1 MNVTEKLYKCKGGTK
16 MVKLDKK
23 QMLIVIGIG
32 VLIFSVIAYYFYTI
46 ISKKDY
52 EQLEVISEDI
62 VEENNKIVE
71 NDAEEIVIHIAGEVK
86 KPGIIRVKE
95 GARIA
100 DIIEEAGGLKE
111 EADITKINLAYWVED
126 GQKIIIPKKG
136 EEIEEYITDKSG
148 SPQQQEE
155 TKNNIGGNKTININK
170 ASIEDLQNLPGI
182 GEQTAQKIIEYRKAN
197 GEFKQPQDIKNV
209 SGIGDA
215 KYEKI
220 KEQIRIK

>member
-1 MNVTEKLYKCKGGTK
+1 
-16 MVKLDKK
+16 MVKFDKK
-23 QMLIVIGIG
+23 QTLILIGIG
-32 VLIFSVIAYYFYTI
+32 VLIFSVIAYYFYTV

-52 EQLEVISEDI
+52 EQLEVISEDT
-62 VEENNKIVE
+62 VQENNKIVE

-136 EEIEEYITDKSG
+136 EEIEEYVTDKSG
-148 SPQQQEE
+148 STQEQEE
-155 TKNNIGGNKTININK
+155 TKNKIGANKTININK

-182 GEQTAQKIIEYRKAN
+182 GEQTAQKIMEYRKAN
-197 GEFKQPQDIKNV
+197 GDFKQPEDIKNV

-220 KEQIRIK
+220 KEQISIK